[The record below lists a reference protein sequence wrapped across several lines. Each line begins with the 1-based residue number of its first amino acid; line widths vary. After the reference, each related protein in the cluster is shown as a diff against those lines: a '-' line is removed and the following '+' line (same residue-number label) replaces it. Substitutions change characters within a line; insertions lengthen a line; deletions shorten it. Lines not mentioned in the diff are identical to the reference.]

1 MTDHRGNRRGNR
13 GQTPGFLTTLVCP
26 LVLLLAACAPV
37 PVRRSA
43 DAALLAA
50 QAQRE
55 AALAAQPDWSLSGR
69 IAISD
74 GKDGGSGRIDWRQH
88 GDDFDIRLSAPV
100 TRQSWRMVRSDGHV
114 RLEGLEGGTREGDD
128 AQALLQQA
136 LGWVVPVD
144 ALAAWVRGMRADAD
158 DTQLQFGAD
167 GAPARLVERGWTV
180 DYPAWDAGS
189 AIALPKKVFAN
200 DGRDRVRLVVDQWNP
215 PAP

>member
-1 MTDHRGNRRGNR
+1 M
-13 GQTPGFLTTLVCP
+13 VCP
-26 LVLLLAACAPV
+26 LFLFFLLLAACAPV
-37 PVRRSA
+37 PVRRA
-43 DAALLAA
+43 PDAALLAA

-55 AALAAQPDWSLSGR
+55 AALAAQPNWSLSGR

-88 GDDFDIRLSAPV
+88 GSDFDIRLSAPV
-100 TRQSWRMVRSDGHV
+100 TRQSWRMVRADGRV

-180 DYPAWDAGS
+180 DYPAWDASGT
-189 AIALPKKVFAN
+189 IALPKKVFAN
-200 DGRDRVRLVVDQWNP
+200 DGSDRVRLVVDHWNP
-215 PAP
+215 PTP